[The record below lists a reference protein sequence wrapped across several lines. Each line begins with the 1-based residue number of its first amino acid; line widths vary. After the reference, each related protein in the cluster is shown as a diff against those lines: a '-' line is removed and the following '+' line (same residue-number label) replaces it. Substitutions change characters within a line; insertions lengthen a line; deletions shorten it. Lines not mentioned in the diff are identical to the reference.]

1 MSPNTSRLLQLVK
14 SPWRIAGIAALV
26 LILIWWFRGG
36 TAATQEGTS
45 FAARHGLLK
54 ISVLEGGSVEALAS
68 QEIRSQVRGYQGTKI
83 LSIVEEG
90 YLVTEE
96 DIRNGKVLVEL
107 DNSELRDRITT
118 QEIQYQ
124 STLASLVEAKQAYD
138 IQLNQ
143 NISDIKAAELKV
155 RFARM
160 DLEKFLGADATR
172 DVLDKLDLYEKPFT
186 NQIDF
191 SSLLVQASSSLASA
205 TNGAAA
211 AAASPASPIA
221 SPLEGSE
228 PAAGGPSA
236 RQPGSLAAGPGGRA
250 PSEGPAG
257 PGFGEGRRPPGGTN
271 AFGPGGM
278 GRPRRG
284 MGGTNE
290 AARAEFMRRFGGTN
304 EAARA
309 ELMRRFGGGTN
320 EAARAEFMRRLG
332 SGEGELPGGGA
343 DFPGPRRRP
352 PGGMDL
358 AANLPGD
365 ASAGAI
371 PSVGPVDPLTAPAPA
386 GASSLTNLLNS
397 TSAGNLM
404 NFAEDSSRMLKA
416 TNALVDFSQYA
427 TEDRLGD
434 GAAKQQLRTLTDN
447 LMLSTQELMQAEI
460 NLNGTR
466 RLFSSN
472 FISKTELDNQ
482 ELSVRRSKVKTQS
495 ADTALDLFI
504 RFELTKSAEEFLSK
518 YDEALRMLERT
529 RKEAISKLAQ
539 SRARLMSAES
549 RFRIESE
556 QRRDLH
562 DQLSKCVIRA
572 ERPGLVVY
580 GGGSGGDDRRF
591 YGSEEQIREGATVRE
606 RQSIITIPDMTQM
619 SVRLRIHESH
629 IKKVQRGQ
637 KARIQVDA
645 FPDQPLTG
653 EVIKVGVLPDSINR
667 YMNPD
672 MKVYVTTVAI
682 DGTHDWL
689 KPGMTAKVE
698 ILVKELPDVVYVPIN
713 AVFPVKGRQVSFIA
727 NGGSPEQREVEVGD
741 YNDEFIEVKAGLR
754 EGERVLLRPPDGI
767 EPDMPQDMVPGVSE
781 TPGTPSPA
789 SGPSAPS
796 APSPAPVS
804 ERPAGGRRG
813 GPSA

>member
-1 MSPNTSRLLQLVK
+1 MSPNISRLLQLVR
-14 SPWRIAGIAALV
+14 SPWRIAGIAVLI

-36 TAATQEGTS
+36 SSASEEGTA
-45 FAARHGLLK
+45 FAARRGPLK

-96 DIRNGKVLVEL
+96 DIKNGKVLVEL

-118 QEIQYQ
+118 QEIQFQ

-160 DLEKFLGADATR
+160 DLEKFLGEEATR
-172 DVLDKLDLYEKPFT
+172 DVLAKLDLYEKPFT

-191 SSLLVQASSSLASA
+191 SSLLVQASSSL
-205 TNGAAA
+205 TPTNNGAAVA
-211 AAASPASPIA
+211 AVSPASPVA
-221 SPLEGSE
+221 LPVGGSGFGAGESPGR
-228 PAAGGPSA
+228 GPGA
-236 RQPGSLAAGPGGRA
+236 FTAGPGGPA
-250 PSEGPAG
+250 ASEGPAG
-257 PGFGEGRRPPGGTN
+257 SGFSGEGRRPPGGTN
-271 AFGPGGM
+271 AFGPGGT

-309 ELMRRFGGGTN
+309 EFMRRFNSEGGEFPGGGTN
-320 EAARAEFMRRLG
+320 
-332 SGEGELPGGGA
+332 
-343 DFPGPRRRP
+343 FPGPRRRP

-358 AANLPGD
+358 ASNLPGD
-365 ASAGAI
+365 PAAGLIPNRSAM
-371 PSVGPVDPLTAPAPA
+371 DMPAPQPQNSGA
-386 GASSLTNLLNS
+386 GLTNFLNS

-404 NFAEDSSRMLKA
+404 SFTDDSTLMLKA

-427 TEDRLGD
+427 AGDRLGD

-447 LMLSTQELMQAEI
+447 LMLSTQELIQAEI
-460 NLNGTR
+460 NLTGTR

-472 FISKTELDNQ
+472 FVSKTELDNQ

-495 ADTALDLFI
+495 ADTALGLYV

-539 SRARLMSAES
+539 SRARLMSSES

-556 QRRDLH
+556 QRRDLF

-580 GGGSGGDDRRF
+580 GGGGGGDERRF
-591 YGSEEQIREGATVRE
+591 FGSEEQIREGATVRE
-606 RQSIITIPDMTQM
+606 RQSIITIPDMTKM

-637 KARIQVDA
+637 KARAQVDA

-672 MKVYVTTVAI
+672 MKVYVTFVAI

-698 ILVKELPDVVYVPIN
+698 ILVTELPDVVYVPIN
-713 AVFPVKGRQVSFIA
+713 AVFPVKGRQVCFIA
-727 NGGSPEQREVEVGD
+727 KGGSPEEREVEVGD
-741 YNDEFIEVKAGLR
+741 YNDEFIEVKKGLR
-754 EGERVLLRPPDGI
+754 EGERVLLRPPEGV
-767 EPDMPQDMVPGVSE
+767 EPDMPQDMMPGVSPVPE
-781 TPGTPSPA
+781 GSGAAPAASPA
-789 SGPSAPS
+789 PAVSPGPAAEPSRGGRRAGPSA
-796 APSPAPVS
+796 
-804 ERPAGGRRG
+804 
-813 GPSA
+813 